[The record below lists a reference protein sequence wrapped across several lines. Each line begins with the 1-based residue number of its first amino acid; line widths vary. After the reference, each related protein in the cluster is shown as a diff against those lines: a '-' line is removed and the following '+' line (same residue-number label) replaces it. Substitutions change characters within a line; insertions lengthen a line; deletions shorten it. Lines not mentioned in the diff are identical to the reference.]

1 MKRFLSAVFAIGLCL
16 SFVQNASAKSAVP
29 TKTVYFAVGQS
40 KLNAS
45 AKSTL
50 ASLAKTLKASDTV
63 DVRGFV
69 QVSSSSNNDI
79 SLSTA
84 RANSVKS
91 YLVSLGVKSKITSK
105 GYGMPKSQ
113 RSFAKSRR
121 AEIYV
126 VRATPSASPSPS
138 PSLDFYGSI
147 SGTIRR
153 DGPYNSC
160 ADIQLDYVKIYQGAH
175 LIDAIEF
182 PAWSST
188 TNDVCDYVYSFQ
200 SLPNGTYTIEESF
213 TQISGDLRGY
223 PWNVD
228 NIEQPDW
235 TYLGSTDEDLTQVHR
250 IENLV
255 VSGGADITGIDLL
268 LRNTD

>member
-16 SFVQNASAKSAVP
+16 SFVQNANAKSAVP

-40 KLNAS
+40 KLNTS

-50 ASLAKTLKASDTV
+50 ASLAKTLKPSDTV

-69 QVSSSSNNDI
+69 QVSSSSKNDI
-79 SLSTA
+79 SLSKA
-84 RANSVKS
+84 RAKSVKS
-91 YLVSLGVKSKITSK
+91 YLVSLGVKSKITIK
-105 GYGMPKSQ
+105 GYGLPKSQ
-113 RSFAKSRR
+113 RSSAKSRR

-126 VRATPSASPSPS
+126 VRATPSVSPSPS
-138 PSLDFYGSI
+138 PSLDLYGSI

-160 ADIQLDYVKIYQGAH
+160 ADVQLDYVKLYKGAT
-175 LIDAIEF
+175 LINSIDA

-200 SLPNGTYTIEESF
+200 SLPNGTYTVEESF
-213 TQISGDLRGY
+213 TQISGDLNGY
-223 PWNVD
+223 PWNVY
-228 NIEQPDW
+228 NTEQPDW
-235 TYLGSTDEDLTQVHR
+235 TYLGSTDEDLIQVHR

-255 VSGGADITGIDLL
+255 IAGGADLTDIDLL

>member
-1 MKRFLSAVFAIGLCL
+1 MKRFLSALFAIGLCL
-16 SFVQNASAKSAVP
+16 SFVQNANAKSAAP

-40 KLNAS
+40 KLNTS

-69 QVSSSSNNDI
+69 QVSSSSKNDI

-84 RANSVKS
+84 RANSVKA

-105 GYGMPKSQ
+105 GSGMPKSQ

-126 VRATPSASPSPS
+126 VQSATTPT
-138 PSLDFYGSI
+138 LGSI

-153 DGPYNSC
+153 AYPYDSC
-160 ADIQLDYVKIYQGAH
+160 IDIQLSYVKLYQGDT
-175 LIDAIEF
+175 LIATIEM

-188 TNDVCDYVYSFQ
+188 ANNICDYVYTFQ
-200 SLPNGTYTIEESF
+200 SLPNGTYTVEERFS
-213 TQISGDLRGY
+213 QDSRD
-223 PWNVD
+223 PWGVTID
-228 NIEQPDW
+228 EQPEW
-235 TYLGSTDEDLTQVHR
+235 TYLGNRDDDFNQVHR

-255 VSGGADITGIDLL
+255 IAGGADLTGIDLL
-268 LRNTD
+268 MRNTD

>member
-40 KLNAS
+40 KLNSS

-50 ASLAKTLKASDTV
+50 ATLAKTLKASDRV

-69 QVSSSSNNDI
+69 QVSSSSKNDI

-91 YLVSLGVKSKITSK
+91 YLVSLGVKSKITTK

-138 PSLDFYGSI
+138 QSPDTVGSI

-153 DGPYNSC
+153 AYPYDSC
-160 ADIQLDYVKIYQGAH
+160 IDIQLSYVKLYQGDT
-175 LIDAIEF
+175 LIATINT

-188 TNDVCDYVYSFQ
+188 ANNICDYAYTFQ
-200 SLPNGTYTIEESF
+200 DLPNGTYTVEERFS
-213 TQISGDLRGY
+213 QDSRD
-223 PWNVD
+223 PWGVTD
-228 NIEQPDW
+228 DEQPEW
-235 TYLGSTDEDLTQVHR
+235 TYLGNTDSDFNQVHR
-250 IENLV
+250 IEDLV
-255 VSGGADITGIDLL
+255 IAGGADLTGVDLL
-268 LRNTD
+268 MRNTD